1 MSKINN
7 VIYDDMGQF
16 IRFHSIGEQLSQG
29 EYLAP
34 RSISSGAGITKK
46 VFNHFTRGDLYPSL
60 NHIKNYTTNRRIG
73 AFVLNMK
80 GVVSHYDKTIIDYQI
95 IIDARESEESL
106 QAYVLNPICEN
117 IQHVNI
123 FKKGVYSIYPSREM
137 CGICLGKE
145 FTNQFQAIE
154 DEQERIGWFLGH
166 INDVLMNPN
175 PNDAARSI

>member
-1 MSKINN
+1 MIWANLLDSTVLRSNFRKA
-7 VIYDDMGQF
+7 
-16 IRFHSIGEQLSQG
+16 SILHQEALVQVQELPKSVQP
-29 EYLAP
+29 LHQ
-34 RSISSGAGITKK
+34 R
-46 VFNHFTRGDLYPSL
+46 DLYPSL

-106 QAYVLNPICEN
+106 QAYVLNPIYLKISN
-117 IQHVNI
+117 TLT
-123 FKKGVYSIYPSREM
+123 FSRRAFTRY
-137 CGICLGKE
+137 IRQGKCAASGEE

-154 DEQERIGWFLGH
+154 DEQENWMVLSH

-175 PNDAARSI
+175 E